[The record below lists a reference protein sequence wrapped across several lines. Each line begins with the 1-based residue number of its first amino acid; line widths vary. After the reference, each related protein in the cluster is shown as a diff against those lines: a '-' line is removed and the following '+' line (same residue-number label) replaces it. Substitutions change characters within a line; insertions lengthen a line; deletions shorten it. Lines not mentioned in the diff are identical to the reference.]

1 MNIYKRKASLKRFVC
16 RHDLKTDSESTVLS
30 WSGLLFHKVDAV
42 LSKRQLPYIFVL
54 VVGTWRSDDDRER
67 RERNGTYG
75 FTSSVKYTESASKQ
89 LNVLRK
95 LKYRLN
101 RNYLETMYLTFI
113 RSVLEY
119 ASEVWD
125 NCGQLNSDRLEKV
138 QLEAARIVTGLP
150 SFASIHSIYIETG

>member
-1 MNIYKRKASLKRFVC
+1 
-16 RHDLKTDSESTVLS
+16 
-30 WSGLLFHKVDAV
+30 
-42 LSKRQLPYIFVL
+42 

-75 FTSSVKYTESASKQ
+75 LTSSVNYTESASKQ

-101 RNYLETMYLTFI
+101 RNYLETMHLTFI

-150 SFASIHSIYIETG
+150 SFASIHSIYIETGWEKLKTRREVRKLVLFYKIVNGQVPDYLAELVPPTVAYTNH